1 MAATNRVDIL
11 DPAILRPGRFD
22 RKIAVGMPDVKGRES
37 ILKVHAQGKPLGDDV
52 DLKQIAQT
60 TAGFSGADLE
70 NLLNEAAILAARSGR
85 PFILQS
91 DIQSAFIKVGI
102 GNEKKSHVISEKEK
116 RITAF
121 HETGHAILFHELS
134 EVGSV
139 YTISVIPMGLGA
151 GGYTMP
157 LPDKDD
163 MYLTRTHML
172 QEIMVDLSGRI
183 AEELV
188 MDDITTGASS
198 DIQKATAMARQM
210 VTRYGM
216 SQRIGTINYES
227 QQENVFLGYDLGHE
241 ARYSEYIQG
250 EIDRE
255 VKAIIDECYE
265 KAKAVIAAN
274 KDVLYRAAELLM
286 EKEKL
291 TGEEFDALFTASG
304 EEGTV

>member
-1 MAATNRVDIL
+1 M
-11 DPAILRPGRFD
+11 
-22 RKIAVGMPDVKGRES
+22 
-37 ILKVHAQGKPLGDDV
+37 
-52 DLKQIAQT
+52 DLKETART
-60 TAGFSGADLE
+60 TAGFTGADLE

-91 DIQSAFIKVGI
+91 DIQNAFIKVGI

-139 YTISVIPMGLGA
+139 YTISVIPTGLGA

-157 LPDKDD
+157 LPDKDE

-172 QEIMVDLSGRI
+172 QEIMVDLGGRI

-188 MDDITTGASS
+188 LDDITTGASS
-198 DIQKATAMARQM
+198 DIQKATSVARQM
-210 VTRYGM
+210 VTRFGM
-216 SQRIGTINYES
+216 SPKIGTINYES

-241 ARYSEYIQG
+241 AKYSEYIQG

-265 KAKAVIAAN
+265 KARAIIMAN
-274 KDVLYRAAELLM
+274 EDVLYKAADLLIK
-286 EKEKL
+286 KEKL
-291 TGEEFDALFTASG
+291 TGAEFDALFRRPKG
-304 EEGTV
+304 ERETEESEG